1 MFASVIPSLRLPRGN
16 AIFDYAIPEGFARFV
31 ARGSTVVIPWRGRK
45 IDGLVVAVSKTPGF
59 DAAKVK
65 PLVGITSLRPLP
77 EDTVDAIEWIG
88 ERCVI
93 SPATVLQALVPQA
106 PKRKRV
112 VDPLKLDGVALP
124 AFAKARERSART
136 VTMRRYATADEKL
149 SAAAEIARA
158 AFEKNGSTVIVTPHL
173 ADAAS
178 VASFLRETLG
188 EEVTELRGD
197 LPATKLWASWERA
210 LADEPSIV
218 VGTRMAAMAPV
229 SRLAAI
235 VVLEAD
241 SPDLKQYDQNPRFD
255 ARAVALRRAE
265 KAGASVTLMSRGP
278 RAEDYALLAKP
289 GHAYVPSA
297 SDRDGRAEPDSLLV
311 DIAGSAKTDEERVLT
326 PSALEAVSE
335 ALQSGK
341 RVLLFHNRRGN
352 ANAVVCSDC
361 KHVFR
366 CLSCGVA
373 RTAHGQTL
381 HCHRCGTTAEL
392 PLQCPKCGGPSLRM
406 LGIGTTR
413 LERIIKDAFP
423 EATIARIDADARA
436 AGGKAKLLAADVLIG
451 TQLLLHDVAELPGA
465 DATFGAVIATSL
477 DDLLAHP
484 GFRVTENAWRT
495 VRTLKDIAAAS
506 KAKLV
511 LQAMGGDDQKI
522 RTLLMDAEAFMR
534 TEIAERRRTV
544 FPPAAELLTI
554 TALGAT
560 EEDAGAKAERL
571 AAGLRRS
578 FAVPKDVWVWGP
590 LRPSTPLRH
599 GTWRSLV
606 VVKAAQKLKPDLLAR
621 LATLTEDYLID
632 RDPEYLG

>member
-31 ARGSTVVIPWRGRK
+31 VRGSTVVIPWRGRK
-45 IDGLVVAVSKTPGF
+45 IDGLVVAVSQTPGF

-65 PLVGITSLRPLP
+65 PLIGITSLRPLP
-77 EDTVDAIEWIG
+77 EDVVDAIEWIS

-93 SPATVLQALVPQA
+93 SPATVIQALVPQA

-112 VDPLKLDGVALP
+112 IDPMKLDAVGPP
-124 AFAKARERSART
+124 AFTKAAGRAART

-149 SAAAEIARA
+149 SAVADIAKDA
-158 AFEKNGSTVIVTPHL
+158 LEKNGSTVIVTPHL
-173 ADAAS
+173 ADVAS
-178 VASFLRETLG
+178 VATYLRETLG
-188 EEVTELRGD
+188 EEVVELRGD
-197 LPATKLWASWERA
+197 LPVTKLWASWERA

-218 VGTRMAAMAPV
+218 VGTRMAVMAPV

-235 VVLEAD
+235 AVLEAD

-255 ARAVALRRAE
+255 ARATALRRAAT
-265 KAGASVTLMSRGP
+265 AGASAVLMSRGP
-278 RAEDYALLAKP
+278 RAEDYALLSKA
-289 GHAYVPSA
+289 GHGYVPSTA
-297 SDRDGRAEPDSLLV
+297 DRDGTAEPDSVLV

-326 PSALEAVSE
+326 PSALDAVSE

-352 ANAVVCSDC
+352 ASAVVCSDC

-366 CLSCGVA
+366 CPSCGVA
-373 RTAHGQTL
+373 RTAHGQAL
-381 HCHRCGTTAEL
+381 HCHRCGTTAAL
-392 PLQCPKCGGPSLRM
+392 PLLCPKCGGASLRM

-423 EATIARIDADARA
+423 DASIARIDADARA
-436 AGGKAKLLAADVLIG
+436 AGGKAKLPDADVLIG
-451 TQLLLHDVAELPGA
+451 TQLLLHDVAELPGGEA
-465 DATFGAVIATSL
+465 AFGAVIATSL

-495 VRTLKDIAAAS
+495 VRTLKDVAAAS

-511 LQAMGGDDQKI
+511 LQAMSGEDPKI
-522 RTLLMDAEAFMR
+522 RALLMDVDAFM
-534 TEIAERRRTV
+534 TAEIAERGRTV
-544 FPPAAELLTI
+544 FPPAAELLTV
-554 TALGAT
+554 TALGDT
-560 EEDAGAKAERL
+560 EEEANAKADQL

-606 VVKAAQKLKPDLLAR
+606 VVKAAQALKPDLLAR